1 MTDFHPLK
9 YTAALEKIINDK
21 KPNIIACA
29 HTYQARD
36 WIPRLS
42 ARLNIPFVSDC
53 IDVKKDGENIIITRQ
68 MYQGKINA
76 DISSKG
82 PLILSLQS
90 GSFRADE
97 IEFGNGN
104 AEAIAINISN
114 EDTIRPLDKFK
125 EIVRYLNGLIF
136 GSEKTPKS
144 KKKRGR
150 PKGSKNKSRVKKS
163 FISSEVKKAL
173 KLIKRNR
180 KTVVKQ

>member
-1 MTDFHPLK
+1 MNALIFIQAENNKISRSSIETICGIQKLFSSSEDTISTISFNEAITEELNTYKINNNYFINDMTDFHPLK

-76 DISSKG
+76 DIAILNPRLKLPPSW
-82 PLILSLQS
+82 LSLS
-90 GSFRADE
+90 
-97 IEFGNGN
+97 
-104 AEAIAINISN
+104 SN
-114 EDTIRPLDKFK
+114 PAANPD
-125 EIVRYLNGLIF
+125 
-136 GSEKTPKS
+136 
-144 KKKRGR
+144 
-150 PKGSKNKSRVKKS
+150 
-163 FISSEVKKAL
+163 
-173 KLIKRNR
+173 
-180 KTVVKQ
+180 

>member
-1 MTDFHPLK
+1 MK
-9 YTAALEKIINDK
+9 
-21 KPNIIACA
+21 
-29 HTYQARD
+29 
-36 WIPRLS
+36 
-42 ARLNIPFVSDC
+42 SD
-53 IDVKKDGENIIITRQ
+53 
-68 MYQGKINA
+68 
-76 DISSKG
+76 
-82 PLILSLQS
+82 
-90 GSFRADE
+90 
-97 IEFGNGN
+97 
-104 AEAIAINISN
+104 
-114 EDTIRPLDKFK
+114 LDKFK